1 METLSPHLETLT
13 TRRQALRAAGG
24 GGAALLGA
32 GLLAACGSTS
42 SASTSAAATT
52 SGKMTTISD
61 QLGWLKTSQ
70 WAGFYAAIENGY
82 YTDEGIDENL
92 IAGGPN
98 IVASTVV
105 ANGHADVGE
114 DDNQT
119 VLQAIGKGDP
129 LVIYA
134 TLYQR
139 SPYAII
145 SLASDPINSLK
156 DFANKKIALPPATN
170 TYLNPLLEKAG
181 VDLKSI
187 SFVPATNVA
196 QLANKEVQGYF
207 GYETDE
213 GVELEQMGIKIVM
226 VSNESLGLQSYGN
239 VLITTK
245 DYLAKNKPLLIKYL
259 RATIK
264 GWEYAI
270 AHPAAMGP
278 LTVNKFAA
286 PGDNVKVETS
296 QAVAQVP
303 LVKNPAGI
311 MRITYPQMQAV
322 ITPMIQAKSL
332 AKPLTAHE
340 VMTTE
345 ILDAVYQGQTS
356 LPL

>member
-1 METLSPHLETLT
+1 MQPLSPDLKSLT
-13 TRRQALRAAGG
+13 TRRQALRAAGA
-24 GGAALLGA
+24 GGAALLGG
-32 GLLAACGSTS
+32 GLLAACGSS
-42 SASTSAAATT
+42 SSSGKVAAASTKLTT
-52 SGKMTTISD
+52 VSN

-70 WAGFYAAIENGY
+70 WAGFYAAINNGY
-82 YTDEGIDENL
+82 YSQEGIDENL

-105 ANGHADVGE
+105 ANGHADIGE

-119 VLQAIGKGDP
+119 VLQAIAKGDP
-129 LVIYA
+129 LIIYG

-145 SLASDPINSLK
+145 SLASDPITSLK
-156 DFANKKIALPPATN
+156 DFANKKIAIPPATN
-170 TYLNPLLEKAG
+170 LYLNPLLEKAG

-187 SFVPATNVA
+187 DFVPATNVA

-213 GVELEQMGIKIVM
+213 GVELEQMGIKIKM
-226 VSNESLGLQSYGN
+226 VSNQSLGLQSYGN

-245 DYLAKNKPLLIKYL
+245 DFLANNKPLLIKHL

-270 AHPAAMGP
+270 QHPAAMGP
-278 LTVNKFAA
+278 LTVKKFAA
-286 PGDNVKVETS
+286 AGDNVKVETS
-296 QAVAQVP
+296 QAIAQVP
-303 LVKNPAGI
+303 LIKNPAGI

-322 ITPMIQAKSL
+322 IDPMVAAKSL

-345 ILDAVYQGQTS
+345 ILDAAYQGKTS